1 MAPTKKTT
9 TSLPGLM
16 GSVSKKAPTG
26 GTTTKKTTTNN
37 NAAVK
42 KAAAD
47 LEKTQNQL
55 NTLLG
60 QLGSSI
66 GSGGVTAGGR
76 TDASYM
82 AEGRSGTSNTGKN
95 YINGKLA
102 TPQEWAEFIS
112 PGGSNNAGATTAAA
126 DAAAEKAAE
135 RQSAYD
141 LLYSQ
146 FNQYGLGQ
154 LVEGIKG
161 LITQDVS
168 PAEFT
173 IRLRETDAY
182 KKRFSANAARVQ
194 KGLAAINEAE
204 YIGLED
210 QYQNIMRQYGM
221 PESYY
226 TKGEMG
232 VQEGFTKFIAND
244 ISASELE
251 DRIMTAQDR
260 VLKANPEVSRALKE
274 FYPDI
279 TNGDILAYSLDPAN
293 AIKNIQRKVTAAEL
307 GGAAL
312 QAGLQT
318 GVSRAEELAAAG
330 VTKGM
335 AQQQYGTIAEL
346 AGRGGQLAAIYGQ
359 TPYGQNEAEAELFNI
374 QGQTEAAKQRKKLTS
389 LETAAF
395 SASSGAAQ
403 GALSRDRA
411 ISGGAYR
418 QSGAGSI

>member
-1 MAPTKKTT
+1 MATKKSTA
-9 TSLPGLM
+9 LPGVM
-16 GSVSKKAPTG
+16 AGSTVGTGTVRPQTPKPTVQGNTKPKNPPKA
-26 GTTTKKTTTNN
+26 TTLPMPIEKPVVNN
-37 NAAVK
+37 NQEVIDAIEADRVARLREAELASQA
-42 KAAAD
+42 KADEA
-47 LEKTQNQL
+47 
-55 NTLLG
+55 
-60 QLGSSI
+60 
-66 GSGGVTAGGR
+66 
-76 TDASYM
+76 
-82 AEGRSGTSNTGKN
+82 
-95 YINGKLA
+95 
-102 TPQEWAEFIS
+102 
-112 PGGSNNAGATTAAA
+112 
-126 DAAAEKAAE
+126 KAN

-141 LLYSQ
+141 LLYAQ

-154 LVEGIKG
+154 LVDGIKG
-161 LITQDVS
+161 LITENVS
-168 PAEFT
+168 PSEFT
-173 IRLRETDAY
+173 LRLRETDAY

-260 VLKANPEVSRALKE
+260 VLKANPEVSKALKE

-312 QAGLQT
+312 QAGLTT

-335 AQQQYGTIAEL
+335 AQQNYGTIAEL

-359 TPYGQNEAEAELFNI
+359 SPYGQTQAEAELFNI
-374 QGQTEAAKQRKKLTS
+374 AGQTEAAAQRKKLTE
-389 LETAAF
+389 LEKASFAG
-395 SASSGAAQ
+395 SSGAASN
-403 GALSRDRA
+403 ALSRDRA
-411 ISGGAYR
+411 MASSTYR
-418 QSGAGSI
+418 QSASGQF

>member
-1 MAPTKKTT
+1 MAEKKV
-9 TSLPGLM
+9 SLPGLM
-16 GSVSKKAPTG
+16 GGVPAKTAPAKVA
-26 GTTTKKTTTNN
+26 TKP
-37 NAAVK
+37 
-42 KAAAD
+42 
-47 LEKTQNQL
+47 
-55 NTLLG
+55 
-60 QLGSSI
+60 
-66 GSGGVTAGGR
+66 
-76 TDASYM
+76 
-82 AEGRSGTSNTGKN
+82 KN
-95 YINGKLA
+95 PPK
-102 TPQEWAEFIS
+102 S
-112 PGGSNNAGATTAAA
+112 PPKATTLPMPIEKPVTDNNQAVLDAIEA
-126 DAAAEKAAE
+126 DRVARLRESELASQAKADEAKAN

-141 LLYSQ
+141 LLYAQ

-154 LVEGIKG
+154 LVDGIKG
-161 LITQDVS
+161 LITENVS

-173 IRLRETDAY
+173 LRLRETDAY

-260 VLKANPEVSRALKE
+260 VLKANPEVSKALKE

-312 QAGLQT
+312 QAGLTT

-335 AQQQYGTIAEL
+335 AQQNYGTIAEL

-359 TPYGQNEAEAELFNI
+359 SPYGQTQAEAELFNI
-374 QGQTEAAKQRKKLTS
+374 AGQTEAAAQRKKLTE
-389 LETAAF
+389 LEKASFAG
-395 SASSGAAQ
+395 SSGAASN
-403 GALSRDRA
+403 ALSRDRA
-411 ISGGAYR
+411 MASSTYR
-418 QSGAGSI
+418 QSASGQF